1 MCKNKLIDIATEL
14 QQVLVAVKTRRIS
27 VATVKIIW
35 TAKLWGVIISV
46 GEASTIRLDCSLRL
60 ALPSITRLG
69 IKVRE
74 QLALACAHAS
84 LREVWREMHACA

>member
-46 GEASTIRLDCSLRL
+46 GEASTIRLDRSLHL

>member
-14 QQVLVAVKTRRIS
+14 QQVLVAVKTYRIS

-35 TAKLWGVIISV
+35 TVKLGGVIGV
-46 GEASTIRLDCSLRL
+46 GEASTIRLDRSLHL